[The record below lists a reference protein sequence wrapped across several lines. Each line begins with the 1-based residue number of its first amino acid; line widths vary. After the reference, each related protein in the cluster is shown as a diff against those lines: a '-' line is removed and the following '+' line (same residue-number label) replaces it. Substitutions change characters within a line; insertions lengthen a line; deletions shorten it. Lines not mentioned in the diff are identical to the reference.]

1 MHLNPIGRSAA
12 GRARIGHVT
21 SALATLLLLA
31 LASWAPGP
39 LVAAG
44 AGTPPGI
51 MAVVWGPMASPTG
64 AAAPMA
70 PPTDAAARRVT
81 SPQDAGGSV
90 IYLVR
95 HAETAGDRAMD
106 PSDPPLSE
114 AGEARAAALADALA
128 DAGLTSI
135 LSTDLQRTRATAAPV
150 AAATGLEVQM
160 YDPSDQPA
168 MRALLERLGSDG
180 GRHLIVGHSNTT
192 PALVRM
198 LGGDPM
204 SPISESEYD
213 RLYVVSVTAGGE
225 VISTLLRYGR
235 PSVPAD
241 AGARGGGHSH
251 RHTGALTDAA
261 WTPAGGPAVRIVE
274 EAGASE

>member
-1 MHLNPIGRSAA
+1 MHLNPIGKSPA
-12 GRARIGHVT
+12 GRRPKGH
-21 SALATLLLLA
+21 LAIAVGRLPLLLV
-31 LASWAPGP
+31 LASCALGTP
-39 LVAAG
+39 VAAG
-44 AGTPPGI
+44 VATPPG
-51 MAVVWGPMASPTG
+51 VFSV
-64 AAAPMA
+64 
-70 PPTDAAARRVT
+70 
-81 SPQDAGGSV
+81 AGGSV

-114 AGEARAAALADALA
+114 AGAARAAALAHALA

-168 MRALLERLGSDG
+168 MRALLERLASDG

-198 LGGDPM
+198 LGGDPI

-225 VISTLLRYGR
+225 VVSTLLRYGR
-235 PSVPAD
+235 PSVP
-241 AGARGGGHSH
+241 G
-251 RHTGALTDAA
+251 L
-261 WTPAGGPAVRIVE
+261 
-274 EAGASE
+274 

>member
-1 MHLNPIGRSAA
+1 MHPNSIGRSPA
-12 GRARIGHVT
+12 GRRPNGH
-21 SALATLLLLA
+21 LAIAVGRLPLLLV
-31 LASWAPGP
+31 LASCAPGTP
-39 LVAAG
+39 VAAG
-44 AGTPPGI
+44 VGTPPDVFSVVGGPI
-51 MAVVWGPMASPTG
+51 ASPTGAGGPMAPSTGARGPMASPTG

-70 PPTDAAARRVT
+70 PPSGAAAQRVA
-81 SPQDAGGSV
+81 SPQDAGGAV

-114 AGEARAAALADALA
+114 AGEARAAALAHALA
-128 DAGLTSI
+128 DAELTSI

-198 LGGDPM
+198 LGGDPI

-213 RLYVVSVTAGGE
+213 RLYVVSVTASGE
-225 VISTLLRYGR
+225 VVSTLLRYGP
-235 PSVPAD
+235 PSVP
-241 AGARGGGHSH
+241 G
-251 RHTGALTDAA
+251 L
-261 WTPAGGPAVRIVE
+261 
-274 EAGASE
+274 